1 MRRTYLALAAI
12 CAIGLSVASCTTT
25 QEQKAADAL
34 TTLQIAANA
43 YATACAATA
52 STKGVCKPSVAN
64 TVGTAGA
71 VAGAAKGVLQ

>member
-1 MRRTYLALAAI
+1 MFRTCFALAAI
-12 CAIGLSVASCTTT
+12 MAVGLAASACTTT
-25 QEQKAADAL
+25 QEQKAANAL

-52 STKGVCKPSVAN
+52 STKGICKPSVAN

-71 VAGAAKGVLQ
+71 VAGAAKGALP